1 MTKVLVL
8 IPAYNESERIAE
20 VVKSVHSIVPDFD
33 ILVVNDCSRD
43 NTAEAAEEAGAMVL
57 RLPFNLGYGAALQS
71 GFKFALRKGYEYVVQ
86 MDADGQHPAKYIR
99 DLVEPVIQGV
109 ADVAIGSRFV
119 RDTGY
124 RMPFAKM
131 IGVLIFSNIVSLVT
145 GKTVKDPTSGFQ
157 ALNRKVLKLYVS
169 DAYPVDFPDADVLIM
184 LHKRGFQFLEV
195 PVEMR
200 PNPKQKTMHG
210 GITTLY
216 YIFKMF
222 LSILVT
228 LLRKESGGNGR

>member
-1 MTKVLVL
+1 MMKVLVL
-8 IPAYNESERIAE
+8 IPAYNESARIAE
-20 VVKSVHSIVPDFD
+20 VVKSIHDTVPDYD
-33 ILVVNDCSRD
+33 VLVVNDCSRD
-43 NTAEAAEEAGAMVL
+43 NTAAVAEAAGATVL
-57 RLPFNLGYGAALQS
+57 RLPFNLGYGSALQS
-71 GFKFALRKGYEYVVQ
+71 GFKYALRKGYEYVVQ

-99 DLVEPVIQGV
+99 ELAEPVIQGLT
-109 ADVAIGSRFV
+109 DVAIGSRFI

-124 RMPFAKM
+124 TMPFAKK
-131 IGVLIFSNIVSLVT
+131 IGVFIFSTIVSLVT

-157 ALNRKVLKLYVS
+157 ALNRKVLQLYVS

-184 LHKRGFQFLEV
+184 LHKLGIRFLEV

-200 PNPKQKTMHG
+200 PNPKQKTMHS
-210 GITTLY
+210 GIATLY

-228 LLRKESGGNGR
+228 LLRKEPRGTGR